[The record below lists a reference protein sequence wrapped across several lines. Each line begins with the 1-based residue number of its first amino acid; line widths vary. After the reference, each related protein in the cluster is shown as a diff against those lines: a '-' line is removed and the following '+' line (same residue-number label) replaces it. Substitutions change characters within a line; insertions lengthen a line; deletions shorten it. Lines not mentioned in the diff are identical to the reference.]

1 MLGSTRAQRKGLV
14 FLTIL
19 KSTAVLIRSRLEL
32 IFAWTWVTAVSCLI
46 AGRGFPLIK
55 PTLMSIFAMF
65 FISASVYLYNDIS
78 DKEMDTLN
86 PTKKN
91 RPLLSDTVSIKDATK
106 IIYLLGLLGLTITLF
121 INTYSFIF
129 SLLYL
134 FIFSIYSHPKIRTKT
149 MFLGKEF
156 TIFLG
161 WILCSLVGSY
171 AVVGTWQINVLYASL
186 LCAIWSFS
194 TFPIIA
200 DAGDIEEDRLY
211 GVKNLSVLLSWKRK
225 VQLLVFGFLFVMT
238 ITPLTYVQLGFN
250 MILPIFTV
258 ASSLIFLRLIY
269 PKIVGFENM
278 EYRERTSAYPKIR
291 KLGHIYYFLLA
302 IAFIFG
308 SINFI

>member
-1 MLGSTRAQRKGLV
+1 MKRLGSLN
-14 FLTIL
+14 IL
-19 KSTAVLIRSRLEL
+19 KSTVFLIRSRIEL

-46 AGRGFPLIK
+46 AGRGFPPIQ

-65 FISASVYLYNDIS
+65 CISASVYLYNDIN
-78 DKEMDTLN
+78 DKEMDSLN
-86 PTKKN
+86 LTKTN
-91 RPLLSDTVSIKDATK
+91 RPLISDTVSIKEATI
-106 IIYLLGLLGLTITLF
+106 IIYLLGLLGLATTLF
-121 INTYSFIF
+121 INTYTFIF
-129 SLLYL
+129 SLLYY
-134 FIFSIYSHPKIRTKT
+134 FIFYIYSYSKIKLKNK
-149 MFLGKEF
+149 FLGKEF
-156 TIFLG
+156 TIFSG
-161 WILCSLVGSY
+161 WILCSLVSSY
-171 AVVGTWQINVLYASL
+171 AVVGTWQINVIYASL

-225 VQLLVFGFLFVMT
+225 VQLLTFGFLFVMT

-258 ASSLIFLRLIY
+258 AVSLIFLRSIY
-269 PKIVGFENM
+269 PKIVDFENM
-278 EYRERTSAYPKIR
+278 EYSERISEYPKIR